1 MGETSWN
8 DPHGADEDEAAFK
21 RLADGLAALRRETN
35 RLRDTTAAATAPF
48 IDQQAVAAALADT
61 NRRIDTLA
69 SRSAPA
75 EARTDT
81 APILAALAVVEE
93 KLGTLTAGLERY
105 AERNALAEGLAKQD
119 AKLDALA
126 ARLDARLN
134 RLQELRPAGAM
145 PVARSRGYY
154 LGLAVLVLLLIGA
167 AGAIVLLRPDLVNER
182 VRLELVEPARDAV
195 KRWMRISQADT
206 PPATNAFAPAAPAE
220 ILAASPRAIGTPSP
234 RAIGTPSPPAIGM
247 TSPEVEAK
255 LDGVQ
260 PSAVNPEQATSAET
274 PVPVVAELPVAT
286 PAEPAPAAI
295 EERAAVDS
303 SVAELPPIPPAP
315 QIVLGAKSDAWLL
328 VRGEDGH
335 TLLARILHEGET
347 WAVPDK
353 PGLRLTTGNA
363 TATILKVNGTAVPIL
378 GGTGNVRRDI
388 PLDARLLVAE
398 KPAATASR

>member
-8 DPHGADEDEAAFK
+8 DPHGPDEDEAAFK
-21 RLADGLAALRRETN
+21 RLADGLAALRRETD
-35 RLRDTTAAATAPF
+35 RLRDTTATATAPF

-69 SRSAPA
+69 SRSVPA

-134 RLQELRPAGAM
+134 RLQELQPAAQ
-145 PVARSRGYY
+145 PATRSRGYT
-154 LGLAVLVLLLIGA
+154 LLTLALLVLLVIGA

-182 VRLELVEPARDAV
+182 VRLELLEPARDAL
-195 KRWMRISQADT
+195 KRRLGISQAET
-206 PPATNAFAPAAPAE
+206 PPAAVAALPAAPPEVAASSPAAIAAPPPPAEAKSEAAQPDDVKPEQPKSAATAEPPAVAATAEPAAFTMVPSPSADGGLAAPAE
-220 ILAASPRAIGTPSP
+220 
-234 RAIGTPSPPAIGM
+234 PP
-247 TSPEVEAK
+247 
-255 LDGVQ
+255 
-260 PSAVNPEQATSAET
+260 
-274 PVPVVAELPVAT
+274 PVPPG
-286 PAEPAPAAI
+286 
-295 EERAAVDS
+295 
-303 SVAELPPIPPAP
+303 P

-347 WAVPDK
+347 WAVPDR

-388 PLDARLLVAE
+388 PLDARLLLAE